1 MTSERDTQAAILLA
15 LSHGPTRLL
24 RINAG
29 VAWQGTVIERTQHRL
44 VLARPYAIRLAPAG
58 VSDTV
63 GWTEGGRFV
72 AIEVKDEFGR
82 VTREQAA
89 FLDLVRRSGG
99 LAGVARSVGEAKA
112 ILDGYVAT
120 T

>member
-1 MTSERDTQAAILLA
+1 MTSERDTQTSILLE

-29 VAWQGTVIERTQHRL
+29 VAWQGTVIERTEHRL
-44 VLARPYAIRLAPAG
+44 VLARPYAIRLAAPG
-58 VSDTV
+58 VSDLI

-72 AIEVKDEFGR
+72 AVEVKGPRGR
-82 VTREQAA
+82 VTAEQAA

-99 LAGVARSVGEAKA
+99 LAGVARSVEDAWA
-112 ILDGYVAT
+112 ILEGREL
-120 T
+120 

>member
-1 MTSERDTQAAILLA
+1 MSLERDIQTSILLE

-44 VLARPYAIRLAPAG
+44 VLARPYAIRLAAPG
-58 VSDTV
+58 VSDLI

-72 AIEVKDEFGR
+72 AVEVKGPRGR
-82 VTREQAA
+82 VTDEQAA
-89 FLDLVRRSGG
+89 FIELVRRSGG
-99 LAGVARSVGEAKA
+99 LAGVARSVEEARA
-112 ILDGYVAT
+112 IIRGYEL
-120 T
+120 

>member
-1 MTSERDTQAAILLA
+1 MTSERDIQSAILLA

-44 VLARPYAIRLAPAG
+44 VLARPYAIKLAAPG
-58 VSDTV
+58 VSDLI

-72 AIEVKDEFGR
+72 AIEVKGPRGR
-82 VTREQAA
+82 ITDEQAA

-99 LAGVARSVGEAKA
+99 LAGVARSVADARA
-112 ILDGYVAT
+112 IIEGT
-120 T
+120 P

>member
-1 MTSERDTQAAILLA
+1 MTSERDTQTSILLA

-29 VAWQGTVIERTQHRL
+29 VAWQGTVLQHNRDLL
-44 VLARPYAIRLAPAG
+44 VLAHPRALRLAAPG
-58 VSDTV
+58 VSDLI

-72 AIEVKDEFGR
+72 AIEVKAGR
-82 VTREQAA
+82 RQPTDEQAA

-99 LAGVARSVGEAKA
+99 LAGVARSVEEARA
-112 ILDGYVAT
+112 ILEGRT
-120 T
+120 P

>member
-1 MTSERDTQAAILLA
+1 MSERDIQTSILLE

-29 VAWQGTVIERTQHRL
+29 VAWQGTVIEHTRHRL
-44 VLARPYAIRLAPAG
+44 VLARPYAIRLAAPG
-58 VSDTV
+58 VSDLI

-72 AIEVKDEFGR
+72 AIEVKAPRGR
-82 VTREQAA
+82 VTDEQKA

-99 LAGVARSVGEAKA
+99 LADVARSVEEARK
-112 ILDGYVAT
+112 IIRGVE
-120 T
+120 